1 MLIAIDL
8 DGTLLTPENIITP
21 ETVQAL
27 RKARD
32 HGYRLIL
39 ISARPPFGMAPYAD
53 QIDLKDYLIAYNGAF
68 ILNRQS
74 GEVLLDR
81 PLEAD
86 DTRTIVEI
94 VRAHDAYTG
103 YYVGHEWYVEK
114 VCEEMHLEQRAQK
127 KSPNIVQDLITQA
140 PDRSHKCIILDLAEY
155 HLLPVIYEDI
165 SSQLPHLNA
174 HYSSPYSIEI
184 SSQSASKGAALEYFA
199 GYIGMDEEGVLA
211 VGDSHNDLSMLNYA
225 GVGVAV
231 GNAPDEVK
239 GAADWIVA
247 ANDAGGIVELVER
260 VLAAG
265 PEEAG

>member
-8 DGTLLTPENIITP
+8 DGTLLTPENTITP

-32 HGYRLIL
+32 HGHRLIL

-68 ILNRQS
+68 ILNRKD
-74 GEVLLDR
+74 GGVLLDR
-81 PLEAD
+81 PLAAD

-103 YYVGHEWYVEK
+103 YYVGQEWYVEK
-114 VCEEMHLEQRAQK
+114 VCEEMRLEQRAQK
-127 KSPNIVQDLITQA
+127 QTPNIVEDLVTQA
-140 PDRSHKCIILDLAEY
+140 PDRAHKCIILDLAED
-155 HLLPVIYEDI
+155 HQLPVIYEDI
-165 SSQLPHLNA
+165 TSQLPHLNA

-184 SSQSASKGAALEYFA
+184 SSQSASKGAALEFFA
-199 GYIGMDEEGVLA
+199 GYIGMDGDAVLA
-211 VGDSHNDLSMLNYA
+211 VGDGHNDLSMLNYA

-231 GNAPDEVK
+231 VNAPDEVK
-239 GAADWIVA
+239 DAADWVVA

-265 PEEAG
+265 SEGKG